1 MPKGSGLKISK
12 LGGAL
17 DSDEAMVR
25 QQREQA
31 AQVDVKPSEPEDAYI
46 QGRFTKSERRY
57 WRIKATQEGITFQDA
72 MREMFTARWGS
83 PNDDK

>member
-1 MPKGSGLKISK
+1 MPKGFGLKISK

-31 AQVDVKPSEPEDAYI
+31 IQIKPKPNEPEDAYI

-57 WRIKATQEGITFQDA
+57 WRIKATQEGISFQDA
-72 MREMFTARWGS
+72 MREMFTARWGL
-83 PNDDK
+83 PEDN

>member
-1 MPKGSGLKISK
+1 MPKGSGLKISE

-25 QQREQA
+25 QQRQQT
-31 AQVDVKPSEPEDAYI
+31 AQIEVRPREPEDAYI

-57 WRIKATQEGITFQDA
+57 
-72 MREMFTARWGS
+72 
-83 PNDDK
+83 